1 MSIKLLQTF
10 AFMVLIFQTSE
21 AQTILWGGPND
32 PNSTFSNG
40 IGNWSTVGL
49 SSSKADSIQNAVWT
63 YAANGTSKGAYSNE
77 AGSILS
83 PSKADGAMIFDS
95 DFLDNGGIE
104 NNEGQGSAPSPHSG
118 ALVSPLIN
126 CSGFTSSVAVSFYQ
140 YFQNYVAECF
150 LEVSNDSG
158 KTWTIFPINQN
169 ILEGTGTSRSNR
181 QVIDISSVAVGKK
194 DVQFR
199 FVFDGDYYF
208 WMVDDVTLVS
218 LPDLDLAINSVY
230 YSPSTYAQPKSQ
242 ICNDTFK
249 FSARVSNLGGMV
261 QRDLKFK
268 VTLFGADRQ
277 TVLFQDSSLVAN
289 LALTDDNISV
299 STPNYF
305 VPSSLDY
312 GKYFIRWSFTGGQGT
327 EYNAVDNSKIDS
339 FEVTVSQYAREPRP
353 RGGIRA
359 NGGISYSVATLYNTS
374 DCWNGFDKFAA
385 TSADFAVAYDR
396 LATLNN
402 YNMQIFLLAVK
413 DEVNADF
420 SNFEKMGGVSG
431 ISTELVSEEIFKG
444 GTQPSYSLL
453 NQPLTDV
460 LTGGQVVLK
469 PNKRYFLVAQHPD
482 EPSSDPN
489 TWRYH
494 ASSLEKNYSGHP
506 FNSPVIDNIG
516 VWYES
521 WPGNESP
528 VLRLNITILTKNDET
543 SLGDNVIQV
552 YPNPIQNG
560 QLKLELNFEKETNAN
575 LTLFD
580 LNGRVLNFLP
590 YKNVTFKNIQIPV
603 DGLDSGEYFIRVS
616 TDEGTKT
623 KKFVVVK

>member
-1 MSIKLLQTF
+1 MSNKFLQIVALLVVIIHTGN
-10 AFMVLIFQTSE
+10 

-40 IGNWSTVGL
+40 LGNWSTVGL
-49 SSSKADSIQNAVWT
+49 TSSKADSIRNAVWNYT
-63 YAANGTSKGAYSNE
+63 STGVSKGAYSNE

-118 ALVSPLIN
+118 ALVSPLID

-140 YFQNYVAECF
+140 YFQNYAAECF

-158 KTWTIFPINQN
+158 KTWNIFPINQN

-181 QVIDISSVAVGKK
+181 QVIDISGVAAGKK

-218 LPDLDLAINSVY
+218 LPDLDLAIKDVF

-242 ICNDTFK
+242 ICNDTFR
-249 FSARVSNLGGMV
+249 FSAHVSNLGGMV

-268 VTLFGADRQ
+268 VTVLEVDRQ
-277 TVLFQDSSLVAN
+277 TILFQDSSIVSN
-289 LALTDDNISV
+289 LALADDNVPV

-305 VPSSLDY
+305 VPNALDY
-312 GKYFIRWSFTGGQGT
+312 GKYFIRWSFSGGQGT
-327 EYNAVDNSKIDS
+327 EYNAADNSKIDS

-359 NGGISYSVATLYNTS
+359 NGGISYSLATLYNTS

-402 YNMQIFLLAVK
+402 YNMKIYLLSVK
-413 DEVNADF
+413 DEVKSDF
-420 SNFEKMGGVSG
+420 SNFEKVGGVSG
-431 ISTELVSEEIFKG
+431 ISTELVSEENFKG
-444 GTQPSYSLL
+444 GSQPSYTLL

-482 EPSSDPN
+482 EASADPN

-494 ASSLEKNYSGHP
+494 ASSLEKNYGGHP

-528 VLRLNITILTKNDET
+528 VLRLNITILTKSDEI
-543 SLGDNVIQV
+543 SLAENILNV
-552 YPNPIQNG
+552 YPNPIQNS
-560 QLKLELNFEKETNAN
+560 QLNLELNFEKETNAN
-575 LTLFD
+575 LTIFD

-590 YKNVTFKNIQIPV
+590 YKNIIRKNIQIPV
-603 DGLDSGEYFIRVS
+603 DGLATGEYFIRVS
-616 TDEGTKT
+616 TDQGTKT
-623 KKFVVVK
+623 KKFIIVK